1 MELAP
6 GTETAEESADYKP
19 ALPAEI
25 ALWSALSVLFPG
37 RTFLPQHDFFCHLNG
52 HSLIAARLVSLL
64 RKDPSFS
71 NVGVQHIYKERTLEK
86 IAAALTPLHAQ
97 QTRGSVE
104 HARPLLR
111 HRFFCGL
118 AQACCLPG
126 IILLQLLQWLAPFFT
141 YHYFTGNK
149 SDSTLL
155 AVAASIATFLLSIAV
170 SFPLGVLL
178 RRIFAGYLEPGDYPL
193 WGLTYFR
200 WWLASQL
207 SNISA
212 VHLISGTPW
221 KALHLRLLGARVGKN
236 TLLNSVTAAVPE
248 LLEIGNN
255 VSIGTFVNI
264 ENARVEGGRFL
275 VGRVRIADG
284 AMVDSYAVIENDT
297 TIGVN
302 GHLCGQSALGQGGS
316 IPDGQTWAGAPAVPI
331 PRTQEIWPAAPTP
344 SVFNKL
350 TSMAFYALGAAL
362 VSILFFIP
370 TFPAFVLI
378 DWIDAHTLDLF
389 ESSLEWWQAFPFF
402 LAMAIPASMV
412 LVVFT
417 ALLAGGLHAILPK
430 QKPGRFPIH
439 GSAYRFKWILSTI
452 FDTSLETL
460 HGLYASLYVGFWLRL
475 MGAQVGKCSE
485 VSTAE
490 GIIPDL
496 LELGDDSFI
505 ADGVLLGDEE
515 QHDGWMSLRG
525 TRIGNRSFVGNG
537 AYVPDGSLFPDDVL
551 LGVQSAAPANA
562 ELASGQTWMGSPA
575 MLLPA
580 RENVETP
587 DPSLTFRPSILR
599 RITRGGIEAI
609 RIVLPMAFVISA
621 GYVIVYKAMSLAEE
635 EEWRACIRT
644 LIVSGLLY
652 SISTYIVVLGL
663 KWTLIGRYRPRR
675 APMWTLFVW
684 LSEATTV
691 AYESLAVPSLLDH
704 LRGTPML
711 PWALRLFGVKIGR
724 GTWIN
729 TTDITEFDCVSIGDF
744 AELNAHSGPQTHLFE
759 DRIMRIGLVN
769 IGAGATVGVR
779 STVLYDAS
787 VGESCRLGPLTLVAK
802 GEHLP
807 PKTCWEGTPAGT
819 PPLR

>member
-1 MELAP
+1 
-6 GTETAEESADYKP
+6 
-19 ALPAEI
+19 
-25 ALWSALSVLFPG
+25 
-37 RTFLPQHDFFCHLNG
+37 
-52 HSLIAARLVSLL
+52 
-64 RKDPSFS
+64 
-71 NVGVQHIYKERTLEK
+71 
-86 IAAALTPLHAQ
+86 
-97 QTRGSVE
+97 
-104 HARPLLR
+104 
-111 HRFFCGL
+111 
-118 AQACCLPG
+118 
-126 IILLQLLQWLAPFFT
+126 
-141 YHYFTGNK
+141 
-149 SDSTLL
+149 
-155 AVAASIATFLLSIAV
+155 
-170 SFPLGVLL
+170 
-178 RRIFAGYLEPGDYPL
+178 
-193 WGLTYFR
+193 
-200 WWLASQL
+200 
-207 SNISA
+207 
-212 VHLISGTPW
+212 
-221 KALHLRLLGARVGKN
+221 
-236 TLLNSVTAAVPE
+236 
-248 LLEIGNN
+248 
-255 VSIGTFVNI
+255 
-264 ENARVEGGRFL
+264 
-275 VGRVRIADG
+275 
-284 AMVDSYAVIENDT
+284 
-297 TIGVN
+297 
-302 GHLCGQSALGQGGS
+302 
-316 IPDGQTWAGAPAVPI
+316 
-331 PRTQEIWPAAPTP
+331 
-344 SVFNKL
+344 
-350 TSMAFYALGAAL
+350 
-362 VSILFFIP
+362 
-370 TFPAFVLI
+370 
-378 DWIDAHTLDLF
+378 
-389 ESSLEWWQAFPFF
+389 
-402 LAMAIPASMV
+402 
-412 LVVFT
+412 
-417 ALLAGGLHAILPK
+417 
-430 QKPGRFPIH
+430 
-439 GSAYRFKWILSTI
+439 
-452 FDTSLETL
+452 
-460 HGLYASLYVGFWLRL
+460 